1 MVPVVVGIVALAVG
15 IAAGFLIRKTMAA
28 SDAQS
33 IEARAQ
39 KALLEAEREAD
50 ATRVRA
56 IQEAREESATIRRE
70 AEEDVRARRDEISR
84 LESRILESET
94 DLRTRVSTIESKT
107 LELQERDE
115 KLQFVREQLA
125 KAADQHRAEL
135 ERIAG
140 MTSTEAREHL
150 VAQVVEDA
158 KRAAMTQVREIEQRA
173 REEGDERARKIVTIA
188 IQRVASEQTAESTV
202 SVFAL
207 PSEDM
212 KGRIIGREGRNIRA
226 FEATTGVNLI
236 VDDTP
241 EAVVLSCFDP
251 VRREA
256 ARMTLEKLV
265 GDGRIHPARIEEI
278 HERSLRELEEHIRR
292 AGEDAVAEVGIT
304 DIHPELIKLL
314 GRLQYRTSYG
324 QNVLKHLVESAHI
337 ASALAAEIGVDGT
350 IAKRGAFL
358 HDIGK
363 AVTHEIEGSHAIIG
377 AEIARRLK
385 EGPEVVHCIESHHGE
400 VEQHSVD
407 AVLAQIA
414 DSISGGRPG
423 ARRES
428 LETYVKRLQRLE
440 EICTAMPDPP
450 QPQTRCLDRH
460 SHHVRRPDEIGRPGR
475 GRRPRA
481 LRREG
486 ARHGHPAQRE
496 SVRGAGIR
504 NDDPELRPGLA
515 RCVELHGCQS
525 RTRRTGRRA
534 ERTRPMTQP
543 SRKRSGLGRGLAYN
557 TPNEVDAHKGHC
569 RGVNRNRAITFFFTP
584 GVDDINVTV
593 NGPSD
598 IGGTVPVRPRRRHDQ
613 HRQQR
618 RQRQDCDSQHG
629 CRDAAFGCQHHGEWS
644 AGHPVHGGRNF
655 RLR

>member
-56 IQEAREESATIRRE
+56 IQDAREESATIRRE
-70 AEEDVRARRDEISR
+70 AEEDVRARREEISR

-94 DLRTRVSTIESKT
+94 DLRKRVSTIESKT

-125 KAADQHRAEL
+125 KAADQHRTEL

-150 VAQVVEDA
+150 VSQVVEDA
-158 KRAAMTQVREIEQRA
+158 KRASMTQVREIEQRA

-265 GDGRIHPARIEEI
+265 ADGRIHPARIEEI
-278 HERSLRELEEHIRR
+278 HERSLRELEEQIRR

-304 DIHPELIKLL
+304 EINPELIKLL
-314 GRLQYRTSYG
+314 GRLQFRTSYG

-385 EGPEVVHCIESHHGE
+385 ESPEVVHCIESHHGE

-440 EICTAMPDPP
+440 EICTAMPGVEKTYAM
-450 QPQTRCLDRH
+450 QAGRE
-460 SHHVRRPDEIGRPGR
+460 VR
-475 GRRPRA
+475 
-481 LRREG
+481 
-486 ARHGHPAQRE
+486 
-496 SVRGAGIR
+496 VMVK
-504 NDDPELRPGLA
+504 PE
-515 RCVELHGCQS
+515 
-525 RTRRTGRRA
+525 
-534 ERTRPMTQP
+534 
-543 SRKRSGLGRGLAYN
+543 
-557 TPNEVDAHKGHC
+557 D
-569 RGVNRNRAITFFFTP
+569 
-584 GVDDINVTV
+584 VDDIAAQVIARDIAKQVEEELQYPGQIKITV
-593 NGPSD
+593 
-598 IGGTVPVRPRRRHDQ
+598 VRETR
-613 HRQQR
+613 
-618 RQRQDCDSQHG
+618 
-629 CRDAAFGCQHHGEWS
+629 AVEYAK
-644 AGHPVHGGRNF
+644 
-655 RLR
+655 